1 MPAWFNNVLLAFT
14 LLLGAPAQGGEVV
27 RVGGSGVGL
36 GGLQLLARAY
46 QVQHP
51 ESRILL
57 LPSIG
62 SAGGIRAVQDG
73 KLDLACSAR
82 PLLESEKVPGLEWSN
97 WATTP
102 FCFVTHPSTA
112 AEDLSLKVI
121 EDMYGTRRRTWQDG
135 HPVRLVLRP
144 KSDSSFAYLSGLTPG
159 MRAALDRA
167 HLLPGVCIGITDQ
180 EALTNLERTPG
191 SFGTA
196 ALGPILSEGRKV
208 QILSVDGLRPTES
221 RYPFQLTILLVHR
234 HGIDSSNTRDFLE
247 FIRSKPA
254 QRLLL
259 QAGYQ
264 PLLPARPE
272 SGR

>member
-1 MPAWFNNVLLAFT
+1 MPAWFNDVLLAFT
-14 LLLGAPAQGGEVV
+14 LLLVAPMQGSEGV

-51 ESRILL
+51 ESRILI

-62 SAGGIRAVQDG
+62 SAGGIRAVLDG

-82 PLLESEKVPGLEWSN
+82 PLLESEKVPGLEGSN

-102 FCFVTHPSTA
+102 FVFVTHPATA
-112 AEDLSLKVI
+112 AEDLSLKVV
-121 EDMYGTRRRTWQDG
+121 EDMYGVRRKTWQDG
-135 HPVRLVLRP
+135 HPIRLVLRP

-180 EALTNLERTPG
+180 EALANLERAPG

-196 ALGPILSEGRKV
+196 ALGPILSESRKV
-208 QILSVDGLRPTES
+208 QILSVDGLRPTDPG
-221 RYPFQLTILLVHR
+221 YPFLLTLILVHR
-234 HGIDSSNTRDFLE
+234 PGAASSNTKDFLE
-247 FIRSKPA
+247 FIRSKQA

-264 PLLPARPE
+264 PLQPARPE